1 MEALR
6 ARALLLRLEKRLDHR
21 INAGVQM
28 DDNVRRMLG
37 ANANEGADDAA
48 LEAGLEND
56 TIAWDDKTRKLVAT
70 ASEIQIDESVRPFS
84 ESPHFGSGVEQCME
98 FAIRYFREVMQK
110 ANRFEGSFGTDW
122 TVQYNISDEI
132 RKIAS
137 GRLKKDGYTAYASG
151 GTVPPRAGDV
161 VVFETPKDQW
171 DTAHEFHV
179 AIVSKVFQRGGQWY
193 GRIYEANV
201 PLGTNDP
208 DISRHFED
216 VPLTVRNGSFSFDRL
231 NTTAKKYKTDMDCVG
246 WLHPL
251 GMKALPGAVVL
262 NDTPA
267 SGGRVIGY
275 A

>member
-1 MEALR
+1 MDALR

-21 INAGVQM
+21 LTAEVPM
-28 DDNVRRMLG
+28 DDNVRRQLG
-37 ANANEGADDAA
+37 ANAAEGADDAA
-48 LEAGLEND
+48 VMAGLEQD

-70 ASEIQIDESVRPFS
+70 ASEIAIDESVRPFNQ
-84 ESPHFGSGVEQCME
+84 SPHFDSGVEQCME
-98 FAIRYFREVMQK
+98 FAIRYFKDVMK
-110 ANRFEGSFGTDW
+110 KNNRFEGSFGTDW

-151 GTVPPRAGDV
+151 GNVPPRAGDV
-161 VVFETPKDQW
+161 VVFETPKAQW

-179 AIVSKVFQRGGQWY
+179 AIVSKVFQRGGQWF

-201 PLGTNDP
+201 PLGSNDP
-208 DISRHFED
+208 DISRHYED
-216 VPLTVRNGSFSFDRL
+216 VPLTVRNGTFTFDRL
-231 NTTAKKYKTDMDCVG
+231 DTSAKGYKSDMDCVG

-251 GMKALPGAVVL
+251 GMKALPGAV
-262 NDTPA
+262 A
-267 SGGRVIGY
+267 SLEPSRVIGY